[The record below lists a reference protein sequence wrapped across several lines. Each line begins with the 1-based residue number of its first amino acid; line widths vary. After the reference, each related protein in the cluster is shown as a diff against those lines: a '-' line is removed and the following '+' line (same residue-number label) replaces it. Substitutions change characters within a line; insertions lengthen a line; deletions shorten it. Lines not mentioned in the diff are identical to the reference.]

1 MGLPCLCYN
10 RGVNYEESVQY
21 MSGLL
26 LFGERLGRERLIAL
40 LARLGDPHQGL
51 RCVHVA
57 GTNGKGSTTTFVA
70 SILRS
75 AGRRVGLYLSP
86 YVFDLRERIQ
96 IDGKM
101 IPCADF
107 ARWVSVIRPH
117 IEDLART
124 PFGQITEFELKT
136 AVAFCFFAE
145 QGVDYAV
152 LEVGLG
158 GRLDATNVIPAP
170 PVAVITHIGLDHT
183 SILGDTL
190 GKIAGEKAGILKPG
204 SACVT
209 AVSPG
214 EALDRIAEIAAERGC
229 PLHRVAPAGAPEADG
244 SFVTYAGETDGALT
258 ITLPETTLAQVRPG
272 LRGPFQR
279 GNAATAAAAIAVL
292 RRRDD
297 PVSDQAIRTGLERA
311 ALPGRFQIVFDGA
324 DGGPALVLDGAHNP
338 DGAEVLAEALAAT
351 FPGRRIVLVIG
362 TRNNHDPEPF
372 LAPLA
377 PLVHRVVATAP
388 LFRPKPAAET
398 AAAAERAGLAVQV
411 VEPAAAAIAE
421 TWEAARPGEVVVV
434 TGSFYVVGET
444 PRALR
449 GAWSGADDGG

>member
-1 MGLPCLCYN
+1 M
-10 RGVNYEESVQY
+10 NYEESVQY

-40 LARLGDPHQGL
+40 LERLGDPHKRL

-70 SILRS
+70 AVLRA

-96 IDGKM
+96 IDGRH
-101 IPCADF
+101 IPRADF
-107 ARWVSVIRPH
+107 ARWVSAIRPH
-117 IEDLART
+117 IEELART
-124 PFGQITEFELKT
+124 PLGQITEFELKT

-145 QGVDYAV
+145 QNVDFAV

-158 GRLDATNVIPAP
+158 GRLDATNVIPP
-170 PVAVITHIGLDHT
+170 PLVAAITHIGLDHT
-183 SILGDTL
+183 AILGDTL
-190 GKIAGEKAGILKPG
+190 AKIAGEKAGILKPG
-204 SACVT
+204 SVCVT
-209 AVSPG
+209 AVAPG

-229 PLHRVAPAGAPEADG
+229 PLHRVAPAGAPEAEG
-244 SFVTYAGETDGALT
+244 AFVTHAPDPDGGVT
-258 ITLPETTLAQVRPG
+258 ITLPETTLSGLRPG

-279 GNAATAAAAIAVL
+279 ANAATAVAAIAVL
-292 RRRDD
+292 RRRGEAVPDA
-297 PVSDQAIRTGLERA
+297 AIRAGLEGA

-338 DGAEVLAEALAAT
+338 DGADVLAEALAAT
-351 FPGRRIVLVIG
+351 FPGRRTVLVMG
-362 TRNNHDPEPF
+362 ARGNHDPEPF
-372 LAPLA
+372 LARLA
-377 PLVHRVVATAP
+377 PLAERVVATAP
-388 LFRPKPAAET
+388 PFKPRPAAEV
-398 AAAAERAGLAVQV
+398 AAVAERLGLPAQI
-411 VEPAAAAIAE
+411 VEPAEAAIAG
-421 TWEAARPGEVVVV
+421 TWEAARPGEVVLV

-449 GAWSGADDGG
+449 GAWSQED